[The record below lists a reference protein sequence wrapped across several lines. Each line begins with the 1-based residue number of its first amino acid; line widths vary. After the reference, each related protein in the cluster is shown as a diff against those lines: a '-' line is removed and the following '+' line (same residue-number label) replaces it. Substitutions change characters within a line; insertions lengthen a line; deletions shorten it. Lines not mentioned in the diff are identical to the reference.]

1 MKPALEGMSKAR
13 AEARATAPAAKTRLM
28 PKQRVMVQAQAG
40 DGPKLAFFLGQNAR
54 DRPLHKPMQ
63 LRSLLLTAAL
73 VLLPWPPFRRRLRP
87 QSSSLKDRYLTLIE
101 DGKVIGKYPV
111 AIGAPES
118 PTLAGRY
125 AVTKMDPQPVHH
137 KKGKVIAPG
146 PSNPVGVGYVAYVQI
161 GTGEY
166 AIHGT
171 AWPNWVKSRAAVSL
185 GCIRMLNEDVIQVY
199 NRIKVGTP
207 VVVTN

>member
-1 MKPALEGMSKAR
+1 MGNRSTLMASMLAVAVAGVASTVPVR
-13 AEARATAPAAKTRLM
+13 AETS
-28 PKQRVMVQAQAG
+28 VEI
-40 DGPKLAFFLGQNAR
+40 
-54 DRPLHKPMQ
+54 
-63 LRSLLLTAAL
+63 
-73 VLLPWPPFRRRLRP
+73 
-87 QSSSLKDRYLTLIE
+87 SLKNRYLTLLD

-118 PTLAGRY
+118 PTVPGQF
-125 AVTKMDPQPVHH
+125 AVTKMDAAPVYH

-146 PSNPVGVGYVAYVQI
+146 PKNPVGVRYVAYVQI

-171 AWPNWVKSRAAVSL
+171 AWPNWVRLRSAVSL
-185 GCIRMLNEDVIQVY
+185 GCIRMLNNDVIQVF

-207 VVVTN
+207 VLVTSN

>member
-1 MKPALEGMSKAR
+1 
-13 AEARATAPAAKTRLM
+13 
-28 PKQRVMVQAQAG
+28 
-40 DGPKLAFFLGQNAR
+40 
-54 DRPLHKPMQ
+54 MQ

-73 VLLPWPPFRRRLRP
+73 GLAGMAAVPA
-87 QSSSLKDRYLTLIE
+87 QAETSIQISLKERYLTLLD

-118 PTLAGRY
+118 PTPAGSY
-125 AVTKMDPQPVHH
+125 AVTKMDPQPVYH

-146 PSNPVGVGYVAYVQI
+146 PNNPVGVRYVAYVQI

-171 AWPNWVKSRAAVSL
+171 AWPNWVKLRAAVSL
-185 GCIRMLNEDVIQVY
+185 GCIRMLNDDVIQVY

-207 VVVTN
+207 VVVTAN

>member
-1 MKPALEGMSKAR
+1 MRKPI
-13 AEARATAPAAKTRLM
+13 
-28 PKQRVMVQAQAG
+28 
-40 DGPKLAFFLGQNAR
+40 
-54 DRPLHKPMQ
+54 Q

-73 VLLPWPPFRRRLRP
+73 GLGALAAVPA
-87 QSSSLKDRYLTLIE
+87 QAETSIQIILKDRYLTLLD
-101 DGKVIGKYPV
+101 DGKVIDKYPV

-118 PTLAGRY
+118 PTPPGSY
-125 AVTKMDPQPVHH
+125 AVTKMDSQPAYH

-146 PSNPVGVGYVAYVQI
+146 PNNPVGVRYVDYVQI

-171 AWPNWVKSRAAVSL
+171 AWPNWVKLRAAVSL
-185 GCIRMLNEDVIQVY
+185 GCIRMLNSDVIQVY
-199 NRIKVGTP
+199 DRIKVGTP